1 MSFFRVIPCLTSHI
15 SWQHNVPILCS
26 RSSEISIRLANEGQ
40 VIFLLDHWPGRRRK
54 KWWTS
59 NKNSVWT
66 FWDQG
71 EHTHTYIYVQNN
83 TNSTHTHAHLILF
96 GLIWICLNGWC
107 YNITAELFL
116 QTECVIT
123 SFLFCTFRS
132 DDLLWVI
139 CNSVSL
145 RSVLHWDEV
154 VRPPVKFMPCDRFP
168 PSSLLDTRP
177 PAAVKSSHVSH
188 QGLLRPS
195 CDHSSKT
202 PRPLYTFL

>member
-1 MSFFRVIPCLTSHI
+1 MFLFCVVGALRYQSGWLMKDRYFFCLT
-15 SWQHNVPILCS
+15 
-26 RSSEISIRLANEGQ
+26 
-40 VIFLLDHWPGRRRK
+40 
-54 KWWTS
+54 T
-59 NKNSVWT
+59 
-66 FWDQG
+66 DQG
-71 EHTHTYIYVQNN
+71 AGGRSGELQTKIAFEHSGTRVNTHTYMYKTTQ
-83 TNSTHTHAHLILF
+83 TYTHTHAHLILF

-188 QGLLRPS
+188 QGLLTPS